1 MRYSYNTKI
10 HLNLGKNMN
19 IKIICPHCLNAN
31 TIEKKESYS
40 NEACKECHE
49 SLLEGE
55 VLTANMVLVP
65 KYVENSDI
73 PVIVDFWAPS
83 CGPCMRMKPLF
94 SKLAKDLPLQAQFL
108 SVNTDNEQSMVSRYN
123 ITSIPTFIAFKEG
136 KEVDRVLG
144 AMNNK
149 QLGKWIRSFI

>member
-1 MRYSYNTKI
+1 
-10 HLNLGKNMN
+10 MN
-19 IKIICPHCLNAN
+19 INVVCPHCLKVNS
-31 TIEKKESYS
+31 IEKKASYS
-40 NEACKECHE
+40 QENCAECQE
-49 SLLEGE
+49 SLLEVE
-55 VLTANMVLVP
+55 ALSANMVIVP

-94 SKLAKDLPLQAQFL
+94 AKLATELPLQAQFL
-108 SVNTDNEQSMVSRYN
+108 TVNTDSEQSMVSRYN

-136 KEVDRVLG
+136 KEVDRVVG

-149 QLGKWIRSFI
+149 QLGKWIRSFL